1 MAPTA
6 PIRVAPSTIA
16 SSLNGLPT
24 AAAGPRSLSPSR
36 RPRIRSFACVLSI
49 WTLPRSTI
57 ARMDSPRTSLFR
69 VKVTLRMMA
78 TKYGREPASD
88 FGPLKLRAI
97 QQSLIEAKQ
106 SRRYINYISE
116 QVKRIFK
123 WGVSMELLAPAVFQ
137 ALATVPGLKKGR
149 SNASEPI
156 PVAPVPDETIQ
167 QTLPHLSEIVA
178 DMVRFQ
184 RLTGC
189 RPGEVCIVR
198 PCDVDMASAVWR
210 FIPHSH
216 KTEHHGK
223 RRTIVIGPKAQDVLR
238 PYLLRPAESYCFS
251 PEQAVRTLHQSRG
264 ERRKTPL
271 DRGNRPGTNRKATP
285 RRTAGERYN
294 SGSYALA
301 IARACEVA
309 FGMPAELR
317 RIAKKLSD
325 TEKQRLRGLAS
336 EWRSKHCWTPNQLRH
351 TAGTEI
357 RSLHGVEA
365 AQVILGHAHLNVTE
379 VYAERDLLKAAAIM
393 AKLG

>member
-1 MAPTA
+1 
-6 PIRVAPSTIA
+6 
-16 SSLNGLPT
+16 
-24 AAAGPRSLSPSR
+24 
-36 RPRIRSFACVLSI
+36 
-49 WTLPRSTI
+49 
-57 ARMDSPRTSLFR
+57 
-69 VKVTLRMMA
+69 MA